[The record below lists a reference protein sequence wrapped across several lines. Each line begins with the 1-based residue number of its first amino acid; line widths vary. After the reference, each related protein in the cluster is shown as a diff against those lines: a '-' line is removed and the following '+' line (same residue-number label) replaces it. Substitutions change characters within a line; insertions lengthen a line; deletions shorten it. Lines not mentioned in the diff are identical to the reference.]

1 MPCPYKIILGR
12 ETALP
17 CPLSSELVQGNAVS
31 LQCYLGRETA
41 MPCPLLSGVKIGSAG
56 VEPAWGEL

>member
-12 ETALP
+12 DTAVP
-17 CPLSSELVQGNAVS
+17 CPLS
-31 LQCYLGRETA
+31 
-41 MPCPLLSGVKIGSAG
+41 SGVKIGSAG